1 MKHVHRHSWLP
12 RHKGEKPS
20 WWPESEPWPGKRPL
34 WRHGPAALWRLVVAL
49 LVLLVIG
56 VALATVVAW
65 VLGIVPGSQSG
76 SGGHPARFIT
86 LVAIVAAA
94 ALGVAV
100 LVGRILRPV
109 ARVVEAAERIAAGDY
124 LVRLDERGPRD
135 VRVLA
140 RAFNDMA
147 SRLEATEAQRRALLA
162 DISHEL
168 RTPLTVIQGDLE
180 GLLDDV
186 YPRDD
191 QHLTTILEESRLLD
205 RLIEDLRTLALEDAG
220 ELTLH
225 REPTDPGA
233 LAKEGVAAFA
243 GSAAEEGVTLKLD
256 ADSNLVPVALD
267 PARIRQVL
275 SNLISNALRYAPP
288 GGEILV
294 TVSHALDGGV
304 RFAVRDTGAGISAED
319 LPHVFDRFH
328 HSPDSHGSG
337 LGLTIAR
344 GLVEA
349 HGGTMTAT
357 SDGIGRGTVISFIL
371 PG

>member
-1 MKHVHRHSWLP
+1 MKRTERP
-12 RHKGEKPS
+12 G
-20 WWPESEPWPGKRPL
+20 WWPESEPWPGKRPR
-34 WRHGPAALWRLVVAL
+34 WRHGPAALWRLVAAL
-49 LVLLVIG
+49 LVLLAIG
-56 VALATVVAW
+56 IALASVVAW
-65 VLGIVPGSQSG
+65 VLGIVPGSQSD

-86 LVAIVAAA
+86 LVGIVAAA

-109 ARVVEAAERIAAGDY
+109 AGVVEAAERIAAGDY

-162 DISHEL
+162 DITHEL

-191 QHLTTILEESRLLD
+191 QHLTTILEESRLLG
-205 RLIEDLRTLALEDAG
+205 RLVEDLRTLALADAG

-225 REPTDPGA
+225 PEPTDPAGLADESVTAFGGA
-233 LAKEGVAAFA
+233 AADA
-243 GSAAEEGVTLKLD
+243 GVTLKLE
-256 ADSNLVPVALD
+256 AEPGLVPVSID
-267 PARIRQVL
+267 PMRIRQVL
-275 SNLISNALRYAPP
+275 SNLISNALRYTPP
-288 GGEILV
+288 GGEV
-294 TVSHALDGGV
+294 VVDVSRAPEDAV
-304 RFAVRDTGAGISAED
+304 RFTVRDTGAGISAED

-328 HSPDSHGSG
+328 HAPDSHGSG

-344 GLVEA
+344 DLVEA
-349 HGGTMTAT
+349 HGGTIEAA
-357 SDGIGRGTVISFIL
+357 SDGSGRGTSVTFVL
-371 PG
+371 PD